1 MEDNLETLRSKI
13 DELDGEILNLLV
25 KRFEIVRLIAKC
37 KAETGKEVFQ
47 PERAKEVTEKAKQKA
62 EENGIKPRH
71 FEEIY
76 GTLLKE
82 SCKYQNEMK
91 KWKK

>member
-13 DELDGEILNLLV
+13 DELDGEILNLLI
-25 KRFEIVRLIAKC
+25 KRFQIVKLIANC
-37 KAETGKEVFQ
+37 KAKTGQAIFQ
-47 PERAKEVTEKAKQKA
+47 PERAKAVTEKAKQIA

-82 SCKYQNEMK
+82 SCKYQSEMK
-91 KWKK
+91 K